1 MINRE
6 ALVKKY
12 IPFQKGK
19 NTHSPLT
26 VGNGG
31 FAFTADITGLQTLFE
46 EYEKDCPVLTMA
58 AWGWHTSPDEDGK
71 FYSLDDF
78 KYEMT
83 EYYFEKRYGD
93 HNRRKYRHSR
103 GESRVETVKRRPLGP
118 P

>member
-46 EYEKDCPVLTMA
+46 KYEKDCPVLTMA

-83 EYYFEKRYGD
+83 EYYFEKRIV
-93 HNRRKYRHSR
+93 R
-103 GESRVETVKRRPLGP
+103 
-118 P
+118 